1 MSTLEWTAPAGAG
14 RLDRALAEA
23 MPELSRARIQALC
36 AEGRV
41 TADGRALAGK
51 DKVAEGVVVTL
62 EVPEAQPVALVGEH
76 HGLDVLFEDAHVVVV
91 VKPAGMPTHPGPGH
105 ATGTLVHALLGQVR
119 SLSGIGGEIRPGI
132 VHRLDAGTSGV
143 MVAAKDDAAHRGLAE
158 QFAVHSVERRYLALV
173 HRVPAFDRGVQRS
186 SIGRDPTHR
195 TRMASVASGGRDAVT
210 HWEVR
215 GRGDRV
221 ALLECRLE
229 TGRTHQVRVH
239 LSELGHPIV
248 GDPLYGRRDC
258 VPPAGIRAAVEALEH
273 PLLHAYRLAFTHPVT
288 GERIERSAEVPEVFR
303 GVCATAGIA
312 VG

>member
-1 MSTLEWTAPAGAG
+1 VPVLEWIAPAGAG
-14 RLDRALAEA
+14 RLDRALADA
-23 MPELSRARIQALC
+23 FPELSRVRIQALC
-36 AEGRV
+36 ADGRV
-41 TADGRALAGK
+41 TTDGRALAAK
-51 DKVAEGVVVTL
+51 EKVGEGTAVEI
-62 EVPEAQPVALVGEH
+62 EVPEAVSIALIPEH
-76 HGLDVLFEDAHVVVV
+76 HSLPVLFEDAHVVVV

-105 ATGTLVHALLGQVR
+105 ATGTLVHALLGQVN

-143 MVAAKDDAAHRGLAE
+143 MVAAKDDAAHRALAE

-186 SIGRDPTHR
+186 SIGRDPSHR
-195 TRMASVASGGRDAVT
+195 IRMASVEHGGREAIT

-239 LSELGHPIV
+239 LSEMGHPIA
-248 GDPLYGRRDC
+248 GDALYARRDC

-273 PLLHAYRLAFTHPVT
+273 PLLHAYRLAFTHPVS
-288 GERIERSAEVPEVFR
+288 GERVDRSAPVPEPFIH
-303 GVCATAGIA
+303 VCAAAGIA